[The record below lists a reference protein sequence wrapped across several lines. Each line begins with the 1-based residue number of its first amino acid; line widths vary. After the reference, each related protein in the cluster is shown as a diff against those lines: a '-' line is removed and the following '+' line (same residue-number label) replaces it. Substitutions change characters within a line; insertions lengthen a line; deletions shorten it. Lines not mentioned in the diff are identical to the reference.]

1 MRSLSG
7 PDVLAALWIGASGLL
22 VVLSMAGLMLGL
34 QPGSALVLA
43 VLILAS
49 VAGLATWGRHGSR

>member
-1 MRSLSG
+1 LSVA
-7 PDVLAALWIGASGLL
+7 DVLAALWIGASGLL

-34 QPGSALVLA
+34 EPGSALVLA

-49 VAGLATWGRHGSR
+49 VAALLTWRPHRAPG